1 MVSFIHLL
9 INCISHLDKYYLVQ
23 DFRMSGY
30 APLFVS
36 YSIMFKKQ
44 KMIKCRFKIKSF
56 LS

>member
-44 KMIKCRFKIKSF
+44 KMIKCRFKIKYF